1 MFWIISIVDLFLM
14 MELPYENMLD
24 FYIWIIME
32 IFMSYMLIYKHV
44 LFSVAI

>member
-1 MFWIISIVDLFLM
+1 MFWIISIVGLFLM

-32 IFMSYMLIYKHV
+32 IFMSYT
-44 LFSVAI
+44 SGDAC